1 MNREKNL
8 DNFDPN
14 NQQNDEKGK
23 NDFFRNRGG
32 RQYSGTYNNGRGGNN
47 YGNRRPYYRERGDY
61 PDFHNNNNNR
71 RLYFDNNSSRD
82 RGFNRGPYRNNYSR
96 GNYTDRRY
104 DNYSSYNPNFE
115 SREYQRENI
124 NRENE
129 EEKEIQREKEEI
141 LSNFKK
147 KYGKIIEAFKVLFV
161 NESLKDE
168 QIIEILQN
176 IKSTPNL
183 TIFEAMNSIYRQVQ
197 IIKTLALDKSN
208 RQYGP
213 NSDRLEFEFDQ
224 QKSNKKMII

>member
-82 RGFNRGPYRNNYSR
+82 RGFNRGPYRLIIQILKV
-96 GNYTDRRY
+96 GN
-104 DNYSSYNPNFE
+104 
-115 SREYQRENI
+115 I
-124 NRENE
+124 K
-129 EEKEIQREKEEI
+129 EKILIEKMKKKKKFKEK
-141 LSNFKK
+141 KK
-147 KYGKIIEAFKVLFV
+147 KYY
-161 NESLKDE
+161 
-168 QIIEILQN
+168 QISRKN
-176 IKSTPNL
+176 MVK
-183 TIFEAMNSIYRQVQ
+183 
-197 IIKTLALDKSN
+197 
-208 RQYGP
+208 
-213 NSDRLEFEFDQ
+213 
-224 QKSNKKMII
+224 